1 MSRTRTR
8 VKSKTAKSTK
18 ASKEVRATKTAK
30 SLAEP
35 ELGFSFADLNKE
47 LKKIAPL
54 GSTMDIS
61 EFSEISEY
69 IHTGNYLLNACLTG
83 SLRRGYPNNR
93 SISLAGPS
101 GVGKT
106 FFMLNAAKNAQDMGY
121 YIAWYDSENAVDKD
135 LMIKFGIDPTRV
147 WYEPVATVEAFRTS
161 ILNLAQRLID
171 AKRKKLTIPKIMVFL
186 DSAGNLA
193 SEKEMRDAE
202 SGANKADMT
211 RAKTFK
217 SVFRIIMTKLAEI
230 KAPFV
235 FANHTYQSQEMF
247 SRTISSGGTGIEYA
261 ASIILILTKAK
272 LNDGNGEN
280 KTQVGNIVTCRPN
293 KNRFAKPNTIKI
305 HLRYDKGMNEFIG
318 LEEYLNWDSVGI
330 GKGTILSGIEYDKL
344 KGDKKKA
351 SKEYTTAD
359 GEVFHYI
366 PDEKSKTIAVKHLNT
381 QVKSNEFYTS
391 KVFTNEVIDTLDE
404 IIKPLFNY
412 GSDDEMPDEDLFE
425 MEQTEI
431 EETEE

>member
-8 VKSKTAKSTK
+8 AKNKSAKVT
-18 ASKEVRATKTAK
+18 KEVRATKTVK

-54 GSTMDIS
+54 GSTMDVS

-83 SLRRGYPNNR
+83 SLHRGYPNNR
-93 SISLAGPS
+93 SVSLAGPS

-135 LMIKFGIDPTRV
+135 LMVKFGLDPTKV
-147 WYEPVATVEAFRTS
+147 WYEPVSTVEGFRTS

-211 RAKTFK
+211 RAKMFK

-247 SRTISSGGTGIEYA
+247 SRTISSGGCLAPGSKIRMADDSLKNIEDIKNGDLVQTLDGNKKILQVWEFEKE
-261 ASIILILTKAK
+261 SIEVEFDNGTKLICSEDHRFYIGGDYMDNSSWIKAK
-272 LNDGNGEN
+272 DL
-280 KTQVGNIVTCRPN
+280 VGN
-293 KNRFAKPNTIKI
+293 
-305 HLRYDKGMNEFIG
+305 
-318 LEEYLNWDSVGI
+318 
-330 GKGTILSGIEYDKL
+330 
-344 KGDKKKA
+344 
-351 SKEYTTAD
+351 
-359 GEVFHYI
+359 
-366 PDEKSKTIAVKHLNT
+366 EK
-381 QVKSNEFYTS
+381 
-391 KVFTNEVIDTLDE
+391 
-404 IIKPLFNY
+404 IIKCEVY
-412 GSDDEMPDEDLFE
+412 SGSTVEN
-425 MEQTEI
+425 
-431 EETEE
+431 